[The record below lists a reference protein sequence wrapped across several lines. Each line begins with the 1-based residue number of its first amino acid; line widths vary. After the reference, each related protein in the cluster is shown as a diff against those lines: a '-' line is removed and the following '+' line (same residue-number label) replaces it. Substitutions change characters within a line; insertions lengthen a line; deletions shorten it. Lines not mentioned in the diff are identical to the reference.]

1 MMATR
6 QISLLGSI
14 VLLAKANVGVRV
26 TEVPDLAVQINRMF
40 QLIGLRL
47 TAAMNFRA
55 TMNPLISR

>member
-14 VLLAKANVGVRV
+14 VLLAKANVGVRA
-26 TEVPDLAVQINRMF
+26 TDSDLAVQINRMF

-47 TAAMNFRA
+47 TAAINFPA